1 MVERK
6 FDFEDLVFIYP
17 DSLNWKLENKIHVWK
32 FPLLPVDGSILSESE
47 VTIARRFRF
56 EADRSRFATA
66 RRALRLLVSKYLLA
80 DPLTIDI
87 VAQKGEKPFIR
98 FPVTQ
103 IRFNISHSG
112 EWIMIALAFEELGID
127 IEKINSSF
135 DFTILLDEHFTNAEQ
150 QFIRNAENPQ
160 KAFYYLWT
168 RKEALVKALGRGLQ
182 ENLKTISVLEGEEFK
197 NLNPG
202 TWKIRTFILH
212 EDYPVSLAYY
222 GFPEEI
228 CYLDGSLLLS

>member
-6 FDFEDLVFIYP
+6 VNYEDVTFIHP
-17 DSLNWKLENKIHVWK
+17 DSSIWKLEKKIHVWK
-32 FPLLPVDGSILSESE
+32 FPLLPPDESLLSDSE
-47 VTIARRFRF
+47 VAITRRFRF

-66 RRALRLLVSKYLLA
+66 RRALRFLVSKYLLA

-98 FPVTQ
+98 HPVTHV
-103 IRFNISHSG
+103 RFNISHSG
-112 EWIMIALAFEELGID
+112 EWIMIALANEELGID

-150 QFIRNAENPQ
+150 QFIRNAENSVR
-160 KAFYYLWT
+160 AFYFLWT
-168 RKEALVKALGRGLQ
+168 RKEALVKALGRGLH

-197 NLNPG
+197 SLKQG

-212 EDYPVSLAYY
+212 EDYPVSLAHC

-228 CYLDGSLLLS
+228 CYLDGSMLLS